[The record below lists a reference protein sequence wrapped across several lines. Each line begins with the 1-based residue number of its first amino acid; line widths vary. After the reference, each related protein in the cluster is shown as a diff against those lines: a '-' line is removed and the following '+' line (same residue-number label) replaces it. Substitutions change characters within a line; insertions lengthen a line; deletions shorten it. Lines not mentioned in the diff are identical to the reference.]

1 MVLEKRRLCR
11 ATRCPMLCA
20 GTPSPHTALGQHPAG
35 RSAGGAL
42 PFEEGK
48 LMCYQGSQS
57 LSDPLN
63 PKDAGLHPN
72 RLHRE
77 QPRRGLNRMAG
88 AAVCQRCVWERCLG
102 VTLGPLPTHTLPP
115 AVSFVHRYETML
127 PPQGRLLSAEPTA
140 ALPPLGALL
149 LFPAGRLQVAQP
161 RASAASHPLTCWHPS
176 ACQRSAFLSCWRNG
190 CGCARSRSCAWGE
203 PTCRAVTALAS
214 AVVQPGSQR
223 EPLYIN
229 SKVFFSFFS

>member
-1 MVLEKRRLCR
+1 MRVMESLQLVKVRAQNEILEVNLVVLEKRRLCC

-48 LMCYQGSQS
+48 VMCYQGSQS

-72 RLHRE
+72 CLHCE

-88 AAVCQRCVWERCLG
+88 AAACGRGVLASRWAHCPLTPCPQQSPSCIGMKRCSHPRGVCSLQNPLLLCPLWEHSC
-102 VTLGPLPTHTLPP
+102 
-115 AVSFVHRYETML
+115 SS
-127 PPQGRLLSAEPTA
+127 PQG
-140 ALPPLGALL
+140 
-149 LFPAGRLQVAQP
+149 
-161 RASAASHPLTCWHPS
+161 
-176 ACQRSAFLSCWRNG
+176 G
-190 CGCARSRSCAWGE
+190 CR
-203 PTCRAVTALAS
+203 
-214 AVVQPGSQR
+214 
-223 EPLYIN
+223 
-229 SKVFFSFFS
+229 